1 MEKFLNSET
10 KHMSGMDY
18 FYLSILEL
26 DRNLMYF
33 GYMKNVKM
41 LLYSV
46 EKINIKWFRT
56 TEIITEFFLFIPWA
70 MLFCTGS

>member
-18 FYLSILEL
+18 FYLSILEF

-41 LLYSV
+41 LLYSI
-46 EKINIKWFRT
+46 EKST
-56 TEIITEFFLFIPWA
+56 
-70 MLFCTGS
+70 